1 MTIWCW
7 GDSGWIVLPL
17 PAGQPIPATPQ
28 ESQTKTTPQGQCC
41 TSPSCFRLQCFE
53 AESTR

>member
-17 PAGQPIPATPQ
+17 PAVQPIPATPQ

-41 TSPSCFRLQCFE
+41 TSPLCFRLQCFE
-53 AESTR
+53 AKSTR